1 MKNIWRLNTKTNG
14 IKDHGQKGLLDFC
27 KKENIIGV
35 GWSNPYFTEGMNKN
49 IKDTKE
55 IKNYIWNIIK
65 KDDNR
70 TKGFATATNII
81 VDRMN
86 IGDYVWT
93 RAEGVYYIAK
103 VLSEPKYNLNNQNYI
118 NYDLGFYRNV
128 EYSKKFFHE
137 SEVPGKIISSFAAR
151 NSTQHVSDQNNKI
164 FNYTESLF
172 LGKEISKINLEDW
185 AIFFSAN
192 DIEELVGLYLQI
204 EKNLYVYTSTNKKS
218 TAKIEFELVDKDGN
232 LYGVQVK
239 TGNESIN
246 GNTYQEISNTM
257 KIFLFATS
265 DNVIIENN
273 INLIHIT
280 VNDITNFIKKYKHLL
295 PYRIKKWL

>member
-14 IKDHGQKGLLDFC
+14 IKKYGQKGLLDFC
-27 KKENIIGV
+27 KKEKIIGI
-35 GWSNPYFTEGMNKN
+35 GWSNPYFTEGINEN
-49 IKDTKE
+49 IKNANE
-55 IKNYIWNIIK
+55 IKNYIWNLIK
-65 KDDNR
+65 QTDGKTR
-70 TKGFATATNII
+70 SFATAANII

-103 VLSEPKYNLNNQNYI
+103 VLSESKYHLNNQNYVD
-118 NYDLGFYRNV
+118 YDLGFYRNV

-151 NSTQHVSDQNNKI
+151 NSTQHVTDPNNKL

-172 LGKEISKINLEDW
+172 LGNKIPKISLEDW
-185 AIFFSAN
+185 TIFFSAN
-192 DIEELVGLYLQI
+192 DIEELIGLYLQI
-204 EKNLYVYTSTNKKS
+204 EKKLYVYTSTNKKS
-218 TAKIEFELVDKDGN
+218 TTKIEFELVDKDGN

-246 GNTYQEISNTM
+246 GNTYLEISKTM

-280 VNDITNFIKKYKHLL
+280 VNNITNFIKNYKHLL
-295 PYRIKKWL
+295 PSRIKKWL